1 MGRGL
6 DRKEVVRN
14 LRILPSTEPANKIN
28 ISENEWQNGWMDG
41 WMNEYDEAV
50 FDHLIT
56 LTCSDWL
63 SFFSSLLNYFYVLPE
78 LFFFFFFLSI
88 SLKHRI
94 FSYIFFQWYVGKAP
108 VNISIEVDNVHSWFG
123 KKIQYLNLSQ
133 LLLDLALIW
142 IFTSQIWKLLLCHQW
157 SSRGNVR
164 LYVYNGPKSPSFK
177 CIS

>member
-1 MGRGL
+1 M
-6 DRKEVVRN
+6 
-14 LRILPSTEPANKIN
+14 TE
-28 ISENEWQNGWMDG
+28 WMDG
-41 WMNEYDEAV
+41 WMNEWIWRGCFRSPHY
-50 FDHLIT
+50 FDL
-56 LTCSDWL
+56 LWL
-63 SFFSSLLNYFYVLPE
+63 AKFF
-78 LFFFFFFLSI
+78 LFSTQLFLCPPRTVFFFFLSI
-88 SLKHRI
+88 SLKNRI